1 MCGIG
6 GVINLKKNS
15 SKLNFNNINIMR
27 KLLKERGPDS
37 DKNWISKNKDV
48 AITVQRLATQDSRS
62 IANQP
67 CLSSDKN
74 IILIM
79 NGEIYNHL
87 ELKKILIKKKYKF
100 KSNNDAEVAANAYHL
115 WGQEFLKKLEGQFS
129 IFVFDQKNN
138 SGLIARDEHG
148 ISPLYYFNDGK
159 KIIFSSS
166 PFSIFKQ
173 IKMKLK
179 LNRKALADYVISGC
193 MTENN
198 TFFEKIKYLS
208 PGHFIS
214 FKASKS
220 SSDPKKF
227 ISKTYYYNNKF
238 SDFSKSKNLINKIE
252 PILSDNIRLRLNGS
266 KNVGIFLS
274 GGIDSVVLLAIYK
287 KLFPKK
293 RIETF
298 TAVFES
304 GKNKKLVGEHKKVS
318 KICKYFKC
326 KNNLVR
332 INSRELIKHLEN
344 STYPPTGLLEFCF
357 KKLAAKARKNNT
369 EVVLSGEGADEMFFG
384 YDHNLALLGIFK
396 KKFSFLNKKYKLRN
410 LPINKKSLI
419 NCKIEDLFLFG
430 GADLNLENNRK
441 KVFSP
446 NVSKTRSL
454 KNTIRNTIKKLNLK
468 NPQDV
473 DKIIINID
481 YQIKIPELQIRRAE
495 GPAMEKGVEV
505 RFPYLN
511 EQLKSLINSM
521 PLKDKVD
528 KKLVDKILLRKIARK
543 LVPKSLQSEK
553 LPFGLPAVRKKHFGL
568 SKTKFEKPAFNDLFY
583 QNYKKMRKMV
593 LFGKFR
599 KLKLFNNNFLKEIV
613 IRQSE
618 KNKCFFD
625 VKLWRIWSFACW
637 YEKVIK

>member
-220 SSDPKKF
+220 FSDPKKF

-238 SDFSKSKNLINKIE
+238 SGFSKSKNLINKIE

-304 GKNKKLVGEHKKVS
+304 DKNKKLVGEHKKVS

-528 KKLVDKILLRKIARK
+528 KKLVDKILLRKIAKK
-543 LVPKSLQSEK
+543 LVPKNLQSEK